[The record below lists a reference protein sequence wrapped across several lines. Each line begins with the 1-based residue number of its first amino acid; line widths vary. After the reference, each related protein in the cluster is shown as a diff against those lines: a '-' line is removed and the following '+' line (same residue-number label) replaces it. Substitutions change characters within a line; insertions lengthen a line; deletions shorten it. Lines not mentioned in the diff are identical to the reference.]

1 MTRRFLR
8 NIIVLLVFAAAGCS
22 SPTQPAAPAEFVVD
36 VAGERF
42 VMRLTD
48 AETIAL
54 AEANR
59 LGRNSRF
66 PLGPLRAGNGG
77 FNAPW
82 TWHVDPSETR
92 LVEAAIEL
100 CDGRP
105 SYVEQHQN
113 DYPTYCPWGAGS
125 SNAGESPGVAHP
137 GGNAVDGDVQRS
149 AHLLVGVAAEP
160 PQ

>member
-1 MTRRFLR
+1 MRRL
-8 NIIVLLVFAAAGCS
+8 CS
-22 SPTQPAAPAEFVVD
+22 SDDQCRARTGGRRLFFPDGARKRADFVVD

-42 VMRLTD
+42 VLRLTD

-54 AEANR
+54 AEGNR

-82 TWHVDPSETR
+82 TWHLDPSETR
-92 LVEAAIEL
+92 LVELAIEL

-105 SYVEQHQN
+105 SYVEEHKS
-113 DYPTYCPWGAGS
+113 DYPTYCPWGAR
-125 SNAGESPGVAHP
+125 V
-137 GGNAVDGDVQRS
+137 
-149 AHLLVGVAAEP
+149 VGRR
-160 PQ
+160 

>member
-8 NIIVLLVFAAAGCS
+8 NIFVVLVLAAAGCS
-22 SPTQPAAPAEFVVD
+22 SPTQPAATAEFIVD

-42 VMRLTD
+42 ILRLTD

-77 FNAPW
+77 FNAP
-82 TWHVDPSETR
+82 
-92 LVEAAIEL
+92 
-100 CDGRP
+100 
-105 SYVEQHQN
+105 
-113 DYPTYCPWGAGS
+113 
-125 SNAGESPGVAHP
+125 
-137 GGNAVDGDVQRS
+137 
-149 AHLLVGVAAEP
+149 
-160 PQ
+160 

>member
-8 NIIVLLVFAAAGCS
+8 NIFVVLVLAAAGCS
-22 SPTQPAAPAEFVVD
+22 SPTQPAATAEFIVD
-36 VAGERF
+36 VVGERF
-42 VMRLTD
+42 VLRLTD

-82 TWHVDPSETR
+82 TWHFDPSETR

-105 SYVEQHQN
+105 SYVEEHKS
-113 DYPTYCPWGAGS
+113 DYPTYCPWGARIV
-125 SNAGESPGVAHP
+125 E
-137 GGNAVDGDVQRS
+137 RR
-149 AHLLVGVAAEP
+149 
-160 PQ
+160 